1 MFKRIKSGMSS
12 GSKTQ
17 LFHINLKE
25 LEKKSVKCAFF
36 HINIRVFAYFWGVK
50 ILKRG

>member
-17 LFHINLKE
+17 LFHLNLKE
-25 LEKKSVKCAFF
+25 LEKNSVKFVFF
-36 HINIRVFAYFWGVK
+36 HDNMMSAKQLF
-50 ILKRG
+50 